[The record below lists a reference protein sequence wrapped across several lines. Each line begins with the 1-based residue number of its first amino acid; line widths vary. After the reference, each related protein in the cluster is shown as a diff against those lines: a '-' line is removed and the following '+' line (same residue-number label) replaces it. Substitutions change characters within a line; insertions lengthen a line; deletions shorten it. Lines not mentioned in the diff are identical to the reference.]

1 MKRDESLIMEIKKL
15 PQEVGQPFAEIKRYL
30 AFLGDEKKSDIIW
43 L

>member
-1 MKRDESLIMEIKKL
+1 MKRDESLIMEIKL
-15 PQEVGQPFAEIKRYL
+15 PQEVGQPFTEIKRYL